1 MSSPHSHPVSSAAS
15 APSAASAT
23 SATSAPSATDAAT
36 ASAPA
41 LQVSALCVRYPQ
53 ASRAAVEGLT
63 FALAV
68 GEIACLIGASG
79 CGKTSVLRAIAGFL
93 PISSG
98 RIALGERCLNDA
110 TSGCH
115 IAPQQRGVG
124 LMFQDL
130 ALFPHL
136 TVAQNIGFGLRHASP
151 ANHGL
156 TTRARSKREQAD
168 RVAHLLAAVSLHGL
182 ENRYPHELSGGQQQ
196 RVALARALAAQPRL
210 LLLDEPFSS
219 LDANLRRQLALD
231 IRLVLK
237 AEGVTALMVTHDQHE
252 AFAFA
257 DTVGVMHHGRMEQ
270 WATPYTLYHE
280 PATRYVA
287 QFIGEGA
294 FLAGRATLDAAH
306 EHQHVH
312 IELGDITP
320 QDTTAHAHDPSH
332 AVDVLLR
339 PDDVVHDDASPLQAV
354 VVRKAFR
361 GAQFLYTLRLPSGS
375 EVLALVP
382 SHHDHAVGEAIGIR
396 LEAEHVVTFAT
407 LPRLD

>member
-1 MSSPHSHPVSSAAS
+1 MTAELH
-15 APSAASAT
+15 PSAL
-23 SATSAPSATDAAT
+23 
-36 ASAPA
+36 A
-41 LQVSALCVRYPQ
+41 LNALTVRYPN
-53 ASRAAVEGLT
+53 ATREAVAGLSLT
-63 FALAV
+63 LET
-68 GEIACLIGASG
+68 GDIACLIGASG
-79 CGKTSVLRAIAGFL
+79 CGKTSALRAIAGFL
-93 PISSG
+93 TVQSG
-98 RIALGERCLNDA
+98 RIVLDAHVMNDA
-110 TSGCH
+110 GVH
-115 IAPQQRGVG
+115 VAPQQRGIG

-136 TVAQNIGFGLRHASP
+136 TVAANIAFGL
-151 ANHGL
+151 
-156 TTRARSKREQAD
+156 SKQTKVAQAA
-168 RVAHLLAAVSLHGL
+168 RVAHLLAVVGL
-182 ENRYPHELSGGQQQ
+182 QGLDASYPHELSGGQQQ
-196 RVALARALAAQPRL
+196 RVALARALAPKPRL

-231 IRLVLK
+231 IRLILK

-257 DTVGVMHHGRMEQ
+257 DYVGVMHQGRLEQ

-280 PATRYVA
+280 PSTRYVA

-294 FLAGRATLDAAH
+294 FLPGQRTLDAAH
-306 EHQHVH
+306 EHEHVS

-320 QDTTAHAHDPSH
+320 ADLHPHAHDDQH

-361 GAQFLYTLRLPSGS
+361 GAEFLYTLKLASGR

-382 SHHDHAVGEAIGIR
+382 SHHDHAVGEPIGIR
-396 LEAEHVVTFAT
+396 LEADHVVTFAV
-407 LPRLD
+407 

>member
-1 MSSPHSHPVSSAAS
+1 MSAELMPVALTLNALTIRY
-15 APSAASAT
+15 PSAAR
-23 SATSAPSATDAAT
+23 DA
-36 ASAPA
+36 
-41 LQVSALCVRYPQ
+41 VS
-53 ASRAAVEGLT
+53 GLSVS
-63 FALAV
+63 LAK

-93 PISSG
+93 PVQSG
-98 RIALGERCLNDA
+98 RVELAATALNDH
-110 TSGCH
+110 GVH
-115 IAPQQRGVG
+115 IAPQQRGIG

-136 TVAQNIGFGLRHASP
+136 TVAANIAFGLSRQTKA
-151 ANHGL
+151 
-156 TTRARSKREQAD
+156 EQAA
-168 RVAHLLAAVSLHGL
+168 RVQHLLTVVGL
-182 ENRYPHELSGGQQQ
+182 QGLDNRYPHELSGGQQQ
-196 RVALARALAAQPRL
+196 RVALARALAPKPSL

-231 IRLVLK
+231 IRLILK
-237 AEGVTALMVTHDQHE
+237 AEGMTALMVTHDQYE

-257 DTVGVMHHGRMEQ
+257 DTVGVMHQGRMEQ

-294 FLAGRATLDAAH
+294 FLPGHRTVDAAH
-306 EHQHVH
+306 EHEHVS

-320 QDTTAHAHDPSH
+320 PDTSPHAHDDKH

-339 PDDVVHDDASPLQAV
+339 PDDVVHDDASSLQAV

-361 GAQFLYTLRLPSGS
+361 GAEFLYTLKLPSGR

-382 SHHDHAVGEAIGIR
+382 SHHDHAVGEPIGIR
-396 LEAEHVVTFAT
+396 LEADHVVTFAV
-407 LPRLD
+407 